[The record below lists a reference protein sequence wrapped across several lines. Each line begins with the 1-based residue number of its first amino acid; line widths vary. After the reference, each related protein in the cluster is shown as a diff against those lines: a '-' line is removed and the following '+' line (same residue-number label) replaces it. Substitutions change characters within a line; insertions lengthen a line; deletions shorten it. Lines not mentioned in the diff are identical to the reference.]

1 MRTMASRLLFK
12 QPEWHL
18 IKPFTF
24 RANNMNKILFSFFL
38 PLSMAL
44 SVSAADHQLEL
55 AVPFTDNMILQRE
68 SKVPIWGFDAP
79 GNRVT
84 VEFAGQRK
92 TAVADK
98 NGDWMVKLD
107 PLKASREEQGLEV
120 KNNRGKSISLKGV
133 LVGEVWFSS
142 GQSNMVWTA
151 GKSMCNELAREL
163 ASSKEDIPIRE
174 INISTVS
181 ALYPQKKGTSEGG
194 WKKASAASGF
204 SALSLSFA
212 YELYKELNV
221 PIGIVLSAHS
231 NTRIE
236 AFTQREAI
244 EAHPKLKTD
253 ADLIHDADPLTAQ
266 GRNAFVQYYSDLKV
280 WQDEA
285 GRAAE
290 AGGKVPA
297 RPNLPG
303 IAGMWRGPS
312 QFYNGKIAPVIP
324 YAIRGAIWCQGTSNG
339 GDGRIY
345 AARMEALVKGW
356 RDAWGMPEMPFYFT
370 QMQCYGAPDPNNVG
384 FADIRQVQHLFFK
397 NNRQNVGMVVQSDL
411 NSARPGGIHY
421 YNKLHPGMRMARWA
435 LAKQYGKDTACTGPI
450 YSGCKVDGRKVV
462 VSFDKESLF
471 GGLMVGN
478 KGMAKDYRESGKF
491 VEPARP
497 TPSDKLNHFRVCG
510 ADKKWHAAE
519 AVIVGDTVVVS
530 SGKVPAPIGVQYA
543 YSAVPENSNLYN
555 KAGLP
560 ATPFAEI
567 DGKLIFEE
575 DDLEKAAALKAKY
588 AQYTDPNYPIL
599 QVAEY
604 YRDGVILQRNHPIQ
618 VWGHANRGVKVTVTL
633 DGVTQSVS
641 PNDLE
646 QWSVTFPARKASSKP
661 ITLDVK
667 SSHGFNRT
675 VRNILVGDVWYLT
688 GSTLLST
695 EWAYDRRDKEAELP
709 NMMPLVREF
718 CRKTSASAFA
728 TPRKRRFETGGG
740 KYRSHWLSA
749 DYSKE
754 GHGVTMFAYEFAKA
768 LNRPGIPQGFITMSS
783 GQGGRNRQLASPLSW
798 TSFQG
803 VSKVDNPVFK
813 TRLDELF
820 LQFPNSGVAK
830 KAAASHLEE
839 VKVFTQSITA
849 AGTRGADPSSFALK
863 APSFPEAGKG
873 GTVPSD
879 TIPTYAYNW
888 CVSPL
893 TPMGVAGVIWV
904 PSESNL
910 GEDPAHY
917 AAELEIYAKSLPGT
931 HDQDNVQFL
940 FAQPASSLVEGI
952 TSPRIPGAKST
963 SFDQWPN
970 SLQGIAIQLGEL
982 IRSKRQ

>member
-1 MRTMASRLLFK
+1 
-12 QPEWHL
+12 
-18 IKPFTF
+18 
-24 RANNMNKILFSFFL
+24 MNKIPFTLFL
-38 PLSMAL
+38 ALSMTL

-55 AVPFTDNMILQRE
+55 AAPFTDNMILQRE
-68 SKVPIWGFDAP
+68 SKVPVWGFDKP
-79 GNRVT
+79 GNQVT
-84 VEFAGQRK
+84 VEFAGQTK
-92 TAVADK
+92 TVVADK
-98 NGDWMVKLD
+98 NGDWMVKLE
-107 PLKASREEQGLEV
+107 PLAASAKEREFKV
-120 KNNRGKSISLKGV
+120 SSKTKSITLKGV

-174 INISTVS
+174 ININTVS
-181 ALYPQKKGTSEGG
+181 ALYPQKRATSDDG

-221 PIGIVLSAHS
+221 PVGILLSAHS

-253 ADLIHDADPLTAQ
+253 ADLMHEADPLTEQ

-280 WQDEA
+280 WQDKA

-312 QFYNGKIAPVIP
+312 QFFNGKIAPVIP

-345 AARMEALVKGW
+345 AARMESLVKGW
-356 RDAWGMPEMPFYFT
+356 RDAWGMPKLPFYFT
-370 QMQCYGAPDPNNVG
+370 QMQPYGSPDPNNVG
-384 FADIRQVQHLFFK
+384 FADIRQVQHMFFA
-397 NNRQNVGMVVQSDL
+397 NNRKNVGMVVQSDL
-411 NSARPGGIHY
+411 NSANPGGIHY

-435 LAKQYGKDTACTGPI
+435 LAKQYGKDVAYTGPI
-450 YSGCKVDGRKVV
+450 YSGYKVNGRKVV

-471 GGLMVGN
+471 GGLMVGS
-478 KGMAKDYRESGKF
+478 KGMAKDRREPGKF
-491 VEPARP
+491 VEPAKP
-497 TPSDKLNHFRVCG
+497 TPGAKLNHFRLCG
-510 ADKKWHAAE
+510 TDRKWHVAE
-519 AVIVGDTVVVS
+519 AVILGDTVEVIS
-530 SGKVPAPIGVQYA
+530 EKVPAPIGVQYA

-560 ATPFAEI
+560 ATPFALI
-567 DGKLIFEE
+567 DGELIFEE

-588 AQYTDPNYPIL
+588 ARWTDPNYPIL

-604 YRDGVILQRNHPIQ
+604 YRDGVILQRDHPIEI
-618 VWGHANRGVKVTVTL
+618 WGHANKGVQVTVSL
-633 DGVTQSVS
+633 DGVTRTVS

-646 QWSVTFPARKASSKP
+646 QWSVTFPARKASTKP
-661 ITLDVK
+661 ITLEVK
-667 SSHGFNRT
+667 SNHGFNRT

-695 EWAYDRRDKEAELP
+695 EWPYDRRNKEAELP
-709 NMMPLVREF
+709 KSMPLVREF
-718 CRKTSASAFA
+718 CRKTSASTSA
-728 TPRKRRFETGGG
+728 TPRKRRFETGSG
-740 KYRSHWLSA
+740 KYRSHWLTA
-749 DYSKE
+749 DFSKE
-754 GHGVTMFAYEFAKA
+754 GSGVTMFAYEFAKA

-803 VSKVDNPVFK
+803 VSKVGNPAFK

-820 LQFPNSGVAK
+820 LQFPNSKVAK

-839 VKVFTQSITA
+839 VKVFTQSITE
-849 AGTRGADPSSFALK
+849 AGKRGVDPSSFALK

-910 GEDPAHY
+910 GEDPKDY
-917 AAELEIYAKSLPGT
+917 AAELETYAKSLPHTYG
-931 HDQDNVQFL
+931 QEKIQFL
-940 FAQPASSLVEGI
+940 YAQPANSLVEGI
-952 TSPRIPGAKST
+952 TVPRIPGAKST
-963 SFDQWPN
+963 SFDQWPK
-970 SLQGIAIQLGEL
+970 SLKNIAAALAEL
-982 IRSKRQ
+982 TE